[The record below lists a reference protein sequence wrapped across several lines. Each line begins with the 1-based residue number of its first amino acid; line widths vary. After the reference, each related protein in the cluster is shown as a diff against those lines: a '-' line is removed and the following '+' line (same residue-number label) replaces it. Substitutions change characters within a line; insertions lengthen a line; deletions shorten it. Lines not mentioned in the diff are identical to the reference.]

1 MRDEEL
7 FEDPNTKDRLGPAFS
22 TYKALY
28 DNRIEQNKRKAR
40 ALMEQ
45 KQNCGWSRLA
55 IVVSTTAVRN

>member
-45 KQNCGWSRLA
+45 KQNCECPACDSMA
-55 IVVSTTAVRN
+55 IESVRT